1 MIATAY
7 QIVFVVLSALGS
19 TYLKNTRTYW
29 MTANTIISLIG
40 TVMIRQI
47 PAEHIWAR
55 FAGYCFIIVFSAN
68 FPLTMVMITSN
79 TAGFT
84 KKATVTAVVCLCLY
98 LKEWLN
104 LLETMAN
111 PGT

>member
-1 MIATAY
+1 M
-7 QIVFVVLSALGS
+7 AL
-19 TYLKNTRTYW
+19 
-29 MTANTIISLIG
+29 NTIVALIG

-47 PAEHIWAR
+47 PADQIWAR

-84 KKATVTAVVCLCLY
+84 KKATTTAVVSTTVLTLP
-98 LKEWLN
+98 N
-104 LLETMAN
+104 TN
-111 PGT
+111 

>member
-7 QIVFVVLSALGS
+7 QVFFLVLSALGS

-29 MTANTIISLIG
+29 MALNTVVALVG

-47 PAEHIWAR
+47 PSEHIWTR

-84 KKATVTAVVCLCLY
+84 KKATTTAVVCCILL
-98 LKEWLN
+98 LKNCSLF
-104 LLETMAN
+104 L
-111 PGT
+111 GVD